1 MLFCETKGID
11 MRTGVI
17 VLALL
22 LVGCEEK
29 NKYVEPPPPKVTVAQ
44 PLVQEVIDYLDF
56 TGTTAASERV
66 EVRARVSGVLQ
77 SMQFQP
83 GTEVRQGDL
92 LFVIDPKEYEADLQA
107 AQSELATAQANLKKA
122 ETELAR
128 AQTLFKQKAGSDVQ
142 VVKWRG
148 EQELARAAIQ
158 RANANIARAKLNLS
172 YTEVKAP
179 ISGRV
184 GRNIVDVGNL
194 VGKGEATVLTEI
206 TEYDPIFVYFNLNE
220 RDLLR
225 VKALYRAKVKE
236 KHLDPAKDPDRKAN
250 IIVYLGLSN
259 EEGYRHKGV
268 LDFAESGLDT
278 DTGTLQLRAVF
289 DNKEVPP
296 VLLPGLF
303 ARVRMPIAKRPNMP
317 LVTERAIGADQS
329 GQFVLVVNSENVVE
343 KRNIRP
349 GQVVDGMRVI
359 EEGLR
364 SDDLVVVNGIQ
375 RARPGGKVDPEKTS
389 MASLKLSKRQAA
401 AEVEQVKSPASDRA
415 APESKQ
421 MQQ

>member
-1 MLFCETKGID
+1 M
-11 MRTGVI
+11 
-17 VLALL
+17 LALL
-22 LVGCEEK
+22 LVGCEET
-29 NKYVEPPPPKVTVAQ
+29 NRYVEPPPPKVTVAQ

-56 TGTTAASERV
+56 TGTTVASERV

-77 SMQFQP
+77 SMQFKP

-128 AQTLFKQKAGSDVQ
+128 AQRLFKQKAGSDVQ

-158 RANANIARAKLNLS
+158 RANADIARAKLNLS

-194 VGKGEATVLTEI
+194 VGTGEATVLTEI
-206 TEYDPIFVYFNLNE
+206 TEYDPMYVYFNLNE
-220 RDLLR
+220 RDFLR
-225 VKALYRAKVKE
+225 VSAMYRAKVKE
-236 KHLDPAKDPDRKAN
+236 KRLDPNKDLSREADIR
-250 IIVYLGLSN
+250 VYLGLAN
-259 EEGYRHKGV
+259 ENGYPHKGV
-268 LDFAESGLDT
+268 LDFVESGLDP
-278 DTGTLQLRAVF
+278 DTGTLQLRAVIK
-289 DNKEVPP
+289 NKEVPP
-296 VLLPGLF
+296 ALSPGLF

-329 GQFVLVVNSENVVE
+329 GRYVLVVNSENVVE

-401 AEVEQVKSPASDRA
+401 AEVEQAKSPASDRA